1 MATATTICRRAAVA
15 LFCGL
20 AAAAQAAGEEA
31 TGGEAAFVQCAPCH
45 TANAGGAHGVG
56 PNLYGVFGEDIAAAP
71 GFVFSRALKKRQGRW
86 TEAELHRWLEDPQ
99 AYAPG
104 TKMAYAG
111 LKDSAARQAVIDF
124 LEARR

>member
-1 MATATTICRRAAVA
+1 MAMTTKIRRRAAVA
-15 LFCGL
+15 LLCAL
-20 AAAAQAAGEEA
+20 AAAAQAAG
-31 TGGEAAFVQCAPCH
+31 GETAGEGAAFVQCAPCH
-45 TANAGGAHGVG
+45 AASAGGAHGVG

-111 LKDSAARQAVIDF
+111 LKDPAARQAVIDY